1 MNGKHLGF
9 DFYNR
14 DVLEVAPELIGK
26 ILNRSFDDKTAQRFL
41 ITEVEAYRGA
51 EDLACHASKGRTP
64 RTEVMYQQSGL
75 VYVYL
80 IYGMYW
86 MLNIVTGEPGNPQA
100 ILIRGLEGCY
110 GPGRLT
116 KRLLIGKDFYGED
129 LVKSSRLWVEDN
141 DQTFEI
147 KTDSRIGVDYA
158 GEWALKPWRYYL
170 EGLV

>member
-1 MNGKHLGF
+1 MKSKRLGF

-26 ILNRSFDDKTAQRFL
+26 ILVRSFDDKTTQRFL
-41 ITEVEAYRGA
+41 ITEIEAYRGT

-64 RTEVMYQQSGL
+64 RTEVMYKQGGL

-86 MLNIVTGEPGNPQA
+86 MLNVVTGEPGNPQA

-116 KRLLIGKDFYGED
+116 KRLSVGKDFYGED
-129 LVKSSRLWVEDN
+129 MVRSPRLWVEDN
-141 DQTFEI
+141 DQSFEI
-147 KTDSRIGVDYA
+147 KTDTRIGVDYA

-170 EGLV
+170 EGRV